1 MRVLHGGP
9 QAADPRRLQ
18 ALLEPLRT
26 RVMLLVAAACTSAA
40 LVAQLCPGAL
50 AALFCLLLAAGC
62 TVPLRTS
69 NRVGLLAALGTA
81 VTLVAAGL
89 ALVSLDP
96 HGPGLDGL
104 SAWVGARA
112 GSLLCG
118 ALVAGCSLL
127 SLWTSRALSRPP
139 LAWAGGRTRTHKTLL
154 GAPTVQR
161 REDALE
167 RLDWELARA
176 GEYRRPLTLCL
187 LGLDP
192 AAGDGEAADAARLA
206 GAMGRVDQLLLQE
219 LSRFELASE
228 HGPAERLVVVPELWA
243 DGFAEDAARLCALA
257 SGRVSRTA
265 RAALVTFPFDGT
277 RAETL
282 IADLESALARCRAG
296 DALLAIGT
304 VGREPVGVT
313 TDFAS

>member
-1 MRVLHGGP
+1 VRVLHGDP

-18 ALLEPLRT
+18 ALLGPVRT
-26 RVMLLVAAACTSAA
+26 RAMLLVAAACASAA
-40 LVAQLCPGAL
+40 LVAQLYPGPL

-69 NRVGLLAALGTA
+69 TRLGLLAALGIA
-81 VTLVAAGL
+81 VALVPAGL
-89 ALVSLDP
+89 ALTSLDP
-96 HGPGLDGL
+96 V
-104 SAWVGARA
+104 AAAA

-127 SLWTSRALSRPP
+127 SVWTSRALSRPP
-139 LAWAGGRTRTHKTLL
+139 LAWAGGRPRTQKTLL
-154 GAPTVQR
+154 SAPTVQR
-161 REDALE
+161 REAALE

-192 AAGDGEAADAARLA
+192 AAGEGRVDVDARGLES
-206 GAMGRVDQLLLQE
+206 AMGAVDQLLLQE

-228 HGPAERLVVVPELWA
+228 HGSAERLLVLPELWA

-257 SGRVSRTA
+257 SGRVRRTA

-282 IADLESALARCRAG
+282 LTDLEAALARCRAG

-304 VGREPVGVT
+304 VGRDSVGVT